1 MRCTSSMLGREVSLP
16 ADTGRPAV
24 TGRCCA
30 SRAVCARVHSVDGHP
45 LPIDELKGV
54 KAVEA
59 IDLRLSSKRLGPASA
74 IMIAACIGGNASL
87 KSLKCAGP
95 HLPNMAGRP
104 VSLPVDMYLV

>member
-1 MRCTSSMLGREVSLP
+1 MLGREVSLP

-59 IDLRLSSKRLGPASA
+59 IDLSEKSLGPASA
-74 IMIAACIGGNASL
+74 IIIAACIGGNASL
-87 KSLKCAGP
+87 KTLKCAGP
-95 HLPNMAGRP
+95 RLPNMAGRP
-104 VSLPVDMYLV
+104 VSSKRGRPATL